1 MIDTRHVAT
10 SQLYFGQYQ
19 HCLSFGMLYSGQ
31 MRKLDPERILAD
43 IRWKNSRNV
52 GWFSFSRDLVPEK
65 QEERTMAE
73 LACLELASELRSSAE
88 PFKRVCF
95 WASQAIYSN
104 DHAWLLH
111 LSTLPGMTN
120 QLISTAVV
128 SRPHNQVQLKESKW
142 AWRSYFR
149 EQHLDKPECARLRDF
164 FHSRGD
170 YFRIT
175 DSFRYRLAQPGFYM
189 QRWQFVDHH
198 SEADATMLTM
208 FHPGLVRKT
217 MPITVTK

>member
-1 MIDTRHVAT
+1 MIGTRHVAT

-19 HCLSFGMLYSGQ
+19 HCLSFGMLYSSQ
-31 MRKLDPERILAD
+31 MRSLDPEKILAN

-52 GWFSFSRDLVPEK
+52 GWFSQDRLLEK
-65 QEERTMAE
+65 IQEERTMAE
-73 LACLELASELRSSAE
+73 LACLELASELQSAAE
-88 PFKRVCF
+88 PFKRVCY

-128 SRPHNQVQLKESKW
+128 SLPHNQVQLKESKW

-149 EQHLDKPECARLRDF
+149 EQHMYEPATARLRDF

-175 DSFRYRLAQPGFYM
+175 DSFQHRLKQPKFYM

-198 SEADATMLTM
+198 TEADATMLTM
-208 FHPGLVRKT
+208 FRPGLLRKT
-217 MPITVTK
+217 IPITVTK

>member
-31 MRKLDPERILAD
+31 MRKLDPEKILAN
-43 IRWKNSRNV
+43 IRWKNSRNL
-52 GWFSFSRDLVPEK
+52 GWSVFGQLPEK
-65 QEERTMAE
+65 KEERTAAE
-73 LACLELASELRSSAE
+73 LACLELAAELRSAAE

-95 WASQAIYSN
+95 WQSQAIYSN

-128 SRPHNQVQLKESKW
+128 SLPHNQVQLKESKW

-149 EQHLDKPECARLRDF
+149 EQHMDEPATAGLRDF

-175 DSFRYRLAQPGFYM
+175 DSFQRRLKKPHFYM

-198 SEADATMLTM
+198 TEADITMLTM
-208 FHPGLVRKT
+208 FRPGLVRKT
-217 MPITVTK
+217 LPITVTK

>member
-1 MIDTRHVAT
+1 
-10 SQLYFGQYQ
+10 
-19 HCLSFGMLYSGQ
+19 
-31 MRKLDPERILAD
+31 
-43 IRWKNSRNV
+43 V
-52 GWFSFSRDLVPEK
+52 GWFSQDRVPEK
-65 QEERTMAE
+65 KEERTVAE
-73 LACLELASELRSSAE
+73 LACLELAGELRSAAE
-88 PFKRVCF
+88 PFRRVCY

-104 DHAWLLH
+104 DHAWLTRLAQF
-111 LSTLPGMTN
+111 PGMSN
-120 QLISTAVV
+120 RLLSTAVV
-128 SRPHNQVQLKESKW
+128 SLPHNQVQLKESKW

-149 EQHLDKPECARLRDF
+149 EQHMDEQATAGLRDF

-175 DSFRYRLAQPGFYM
+175 DSFRYRLKKSKFYM

>member
-31 MRKLDPERILAD
+31 MRKLDPEKILAN
-43 IRWKNSRNV
+43 IRWKNLRNV
-52 GWFSFSRDLVPEK
+52 GWFSRDVMPEK
-65 QEERTMAE
+65 QEERTVAE
-73 LACLELASELRSSAE
+73 LACLELASELRSAAE

-95 WASQAIYSN
+95 WQSQAIYSN

-128 SRPHNQVQLKESKW
+128 SLPHNQVQLKQSAW

-149 EQHLDKPECARLRDF
+149 EQHLDQPECAGLRDF

-175 DSFRYRLAQPGFYM
+175 DSFRHRLAQPKFYM

-198 SEADATMLTM
+198 SESDATMLTM
-208 FHPGLVRKT
+208 FRPGLVRKT
-217 MPITVTK
+217 IPITVTK

>member
-31 MRKLDPERILAD
+31 MRSLDPERIMAD
-43 IRWKNSRNV
+43 IRWKTSRNV
-52 GWFSFSRDLVPEK
+52 GWFSQDRVPEK

-73 LACLELASELRSSAE
+73 LACLELASELRSAAE
-88 PFKRVCF
+88 PFKRVCY

-120 QLISTAVV
+120 QLLSTAVV
-128 SRPHNQVQLKESKW
+128 SLPHNQVQLKESKW

-149 EQHLDKPECARLRDF
+149 EQHMDESATAGLRDF

-175 DSFRYRLAQPGFYM
+175 DSFRYRLKQPKFYM

-208 FHPGLVRKT
+208 FRPGLLRKT
-217 MPITVTK
+217 IPITVTK

>member
-31 MRKLDPERILAD
+31 MRKLDPEKIMSN

-52 GWFSFSRDLVPEK
+52 GWFSQDRLLEE

-73 LACLELASELRSSAE
+73 LACLELASELRSAAE
-88 PFKRVCF
+88 PFKRVCY
-95 WASQAIYSN
+95 WQSQAIYSN

-111 LSTLPGMTN
+111 LSTLPGITN
-120 QLISTAVV
+120 QLLSTAVV
-128 SRPHNQVQLKESKW
+128 SLPHNQVQLKESKW

-149 EQHLDKPECARLRDF
+149 EQRLDPGATARLRDF

-175 DSFRYRLAQPGFYM
+175 DTFRWRLSTSAFYL

-198 SEADATMLTM
+198 SAADATMLTM

-217 MPITVTK
+217 LPITVTK

>member
-31 MRKLDPERILAD
+31 MRKLDPEKILAN
-43 IRWKNSRNV
+43 IRWKNSRNL
-52 GWFSFSRDLVPEK
+52 GWSVFGQLPEK
-65 QEERTMAE
+65 KEERTAAE
-73 LACLELASELRSSAE
+73 LACLELANELRFAAE
-88 PFKRVCF
+88 PFKRVCY

-111 LSTLPGMTN
+111 LSRLPGMTN
-120 QLISTAVV
+120 QLLSTAVV
-128 SRPHNQVQLKESKW
+128 SLPHNQVQLKESKW

-164 FHSRGD
+164 FYSRGD

-175 DSFRYRLAQPGFYM
+175 DSFRHRLAQPRFYM

-198 SEADATMLTM
+198 SEADATMLAM
-208 FHPGLVRKT
+208 FQPGLVRKT

>member
-31 MRKLDPERILAD
+31 MRKLDPERILAN

-52 GWFSFSRDLVPEK
+52 GWFSLDLLPEK
-65 QEERTMAE
+65 QEERTVAE
-73 LACLELASELRSSAE
+73 LTCLELAAELRSAAE

-95 WASQAIYSN
+95 WQSQAIYSN

-111 LSTLPGMTN
+111 LSELPGMTN

-128 SRPHNQVQLKESKW
+128 SLPHNQVQLKESKW

-149 EQHLDKPECARLRDF
+149 EQHMDEQATAGLRDF

-175 DSFRYRLAQPGFYM
+175 DSFRYRLKQPKFYM

-208 FHPGLVRKT
+208 FRPGLIRKT

>member
-31 MRKLDPERILAD
+31 MRKLDPEKILAN
-43 IRWKNSRNV
+43 IRWKNSRNL
-52 GWFSFSRDLVPEK
+52 GWSVFGQLPEK
-65 QEERTMAE
+65 KEERTAAE
-73 LACLELASELRSSAE
+73 LACLELAAELRSAAE

-95 WASQAIYSN
+95 WQSQAIYSN

-111 LSTLPGMTN
+111 LSRLPGMTN

-128 SRPHNQVQLKESKW
+128 SLPHNQVQLKESKW

-149 EQHLDKPECARLRDF
+149 EQHMDESATVCLRDF

-175 DSFRYRLAQPGFYM
+175 DSFQRRLKKPHFYM

-198 SEADATMLTM
+198 TEADATMLTM
-208 FHPGLVRKT
+208 FRPGLIRKT
-217 MPITVTK
+217 IPITVTK